1 MQFCKNKT
9 GSVDYLQQ
17 PGRIWNIAPEDCVQ
31 EAVLR
36 LVEPGGH
43 ARAGERRFQFYTC
56 KHAMQAYITKYGGSN
71 DLGDWRT
78 NRQRYNDER
87 HAEQRASGTSSPDT
101 WRRSKHATEK
111 IVRAIYEMGE
121 GVNQAQLR
129 RHLDISSGGVSKRVS
144 IAIKEGLVEN
154 GGGIT
159 GCKGHALRI
168 TARGGPL
175 STLCRRRHNQ
185 QPRAFR
191 PMGFRDIIAH
201 HYFDIDAQLLPK
213 FLDIMF
219 FYADFRNRIMFPV
232 SATFRQHNLPSFSA
246 FGPILLCRQI
256 CR

>member
-1 MQFCKNKT
+1 MEAAMKDKVDITGMTWQEVVALVNCSKTTAKNALKR
-9 GSVDYLQQ
+9 GYYVVDYKKRTCV
-17 PGRIWNIAPEDCVQ
+17 PGPIDAEGCYKMAWFTFERFFRHHCPWNIAPEDCVQ

-36 LVEPGGH
+36 LVELGGH

-56 KHAMQAYITKYGGSN
+56 KHAMQAYITKYGRSN

-87 HAEQRASGTSSPDT
+87 NAEQRASGSSSPDT
-101 WRRSKHATEK
+101 WRRSKQATEK

-121 GVNQAQLR
+121 GVSQAQLR

-168 TARGGPL
+168 TARG
-175 STLCRRRHNQ
+175 
-185 QPRAFR
+185 RA
-191 PMGFRDIIAH
+191 IIGA
-201 HYFDIDAQLLPK
+201 IQEA
-213 FLDIMF
+213 
-219 FYADFRNRIMFPV
+219 A
-232 SATFRQHNLPSFSA
+232 
-246 FGPILLCRQI
+246 
-256 CR
+256 